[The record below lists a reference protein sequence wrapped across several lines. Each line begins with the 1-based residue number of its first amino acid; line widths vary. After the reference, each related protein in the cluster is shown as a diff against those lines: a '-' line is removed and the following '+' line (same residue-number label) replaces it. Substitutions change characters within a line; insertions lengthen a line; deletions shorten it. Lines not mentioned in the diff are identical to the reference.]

1 MSEVLDNRFP
11 RDSRLI
17 NGHQYSRVFEKNFRS
32 ADRYWTILSR
42 KSAGITE
49 QSDPELQ
56 PELRPELRQ
65 GQHKQLARDNQ
76 CSEQIMPARLGM
88 AVAKKCAK
96 RAVDRNRLK
105 RLARES
111 FRQHKHSLAG
121 FDIVLLARHASV
133 TASNA
138 ELLKSLENHWTRI
151 LKNA

>member
-42 KSAGITE
+42 RSAGFAE
-49 QSDPELQ
+49 QSDLELQ
-56 PELRPELRQ
+56 PELQQ
-65 GQHKQLARDNQ
+65 GLHKPLARDSQ
-76 CSEQIMPARLGM
+76 SSEQIMPARLGM

>member
-1 MSEVLDNRFP
+1 MSQSDDTRFS

-17 NGHQYSRVFEKNFRS
+17 NAHQYTRVFEKNSRS
-32 ADRYWTILSR
+32 ADRYFTILSR
-42 KSAGITE
+42 KNHDAHGANSLSAK
-49 QSDPELQ
+49 SLAAKLDQ
-56 PELRPELRQ
+56 P
-65 GQHKQLARDNQ
+65 HAQ
-76 CSEQIMPARLGM
+76 CLNARLGM

-133 TASNA
+133 AASNQD
-138 ELLKSLENHWTRI
+138 LLQSLEKHWLRVA
-151 LKNA
+151 KNA